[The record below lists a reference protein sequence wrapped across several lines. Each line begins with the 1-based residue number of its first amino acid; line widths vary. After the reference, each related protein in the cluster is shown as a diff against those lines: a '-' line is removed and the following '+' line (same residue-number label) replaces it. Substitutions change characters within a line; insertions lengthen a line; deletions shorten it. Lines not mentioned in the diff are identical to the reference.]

1 MNLAYFLSQY
11 INQNANHRK
20 KKKPYFVWLKIAKN
34 GKNDTHDGE
43 FSIFLRE
50 HQQNVFLHKEI
61 IKFYN
66 GGL

>member
-1 MNLAYFLSQY
+1 MQ
-11 INQNANHRK
+11 ITEKRK
-20 KKKPYFVWLKIAKN
+20 NRILFGQKLWLKIAKN